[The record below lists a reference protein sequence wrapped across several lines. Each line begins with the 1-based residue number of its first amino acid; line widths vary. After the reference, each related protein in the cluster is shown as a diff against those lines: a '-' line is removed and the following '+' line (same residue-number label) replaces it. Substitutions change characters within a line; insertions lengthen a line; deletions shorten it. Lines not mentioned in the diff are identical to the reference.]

1 MFPLWQL
8 VFRVSAWWRFYLNAV
23 TKYQVHSP
31 FIFNWITEVLE
42 DERYYYSFDDIQALR
57 QKMLYNDVPIL
68 LTDYGTGPDG
78 IYDAHAEPVQRSS
91 SLRKV
96 VQRSGSDSRQGEL
109 LFRLVLW
116 LRPKVILELGAS
128 VGLSTLYLSRAA
140 GSQSKVV
147 ALEGCPQSAAIARLN
162 LETLKVA
169 QAQVITGAFETTLEG
184 TLNTLSTL
192 DLVYFDGNHQREAT
206 LRYFEQ
212 CIAKA
217 GDETIFVFD
226 DIHWSEGMEAAW
238 ATIQQYE
245 RVTLTIDCGYFA
257 CVFFRPEFKEKQHF
271 KIVASEWKPW
281 KVF

>member
-1 MFPLWQL
+1 MFSLGQL

-31 FIFNWITEVLE
+31 FIFSWITEVLE

-57 QKMLYNDVPIL
+57 YKMLRSDTPIV
-68 LTDYGTGPDG
+68 LTDFGTGPNG
-78 IYDAHAEPVQRSS
+78 VLDAHTEPVQRKST
-91 SLRKV
+91 LRQV

-116 LRPKVILELGAS
+116 LRPQVILELGSS

-140 GSQSKVV
+140 GRQAQVV
-147 ALEGCPQSAAIARLN
+147 ALEGCPQSADIARLN
-162 LETLKVA
+162 LKTLHVHH
-169 QAQVITGAFETTLEG
+169 AQVITGAFEQTLEHA
-184 TLNTLSTL
+184 LNHLPQL

-212 CIAKA
+212 CLTKA
-217 GDETIFVFD
+217 GDQTVFVFD

-238 ATIQQYE
+238 TTIQQHE

-257 CVFFRPEFKEKQHF
+257 CVFFRPEFKEKQHL